1 MTAIIPPWEC
11 ITSYL
16 APSEFRRLRV
26 NIKPEWLIKYQK
38 DFISMEPSFTSM
50 TRSFMEK
57 MKKFP
62 GNVGYGSREN
72 GAFQCPSQSKC
83 SFGMTSVGFLGH
95 IFDEH
100 GVHLSDKSARDSRYS
115 YP

>member
-1 MTAIIPPWEC
+1 MAHQVSEGF
-11 ITSYL
+11 YL
-16 APSEFRRLRV
+16 NGAV
-26 NIKPEWLIKYQK
+26 VYIDDTVIYG
-38 DFISMEPSFTSM
+38 
-50 TRSFMEK
+50 
-57 MKKFP
+57 KKENFP